1 MPQVLTDANRS
12 KLLNDAVDLLEQV
25 ALLTNKALG
34 ADTDVGYE
42 TRTRI
47 EELKEDLIA
56 DIVDLDHRQG
66 NRIV

>member
-1 MPQVLTDANRS
+1 MLTAKNKS

-25 ALLTNKALG
+25 VLLTNKALG

-47 EELKEDLIA
+47 EELKEDLIS
-56 DIVDLDHRQG
+56 DIVEFDSQA
-66 NRIV
+66 

>member
-1 MPQVLTDANRS
+1 MQKLTAKNKS

-34 ADTDVGYE
+34 ADTDAGFE

-56 DIVDLDHRQG
+56 DIVEFDHQAG

>member
-1 MPQVLTDANRS
+1 MQKLTAKNKS

-34 ADTDVGYE
+34 ADTDVGFE

-56 DIVDLDHRQG
+56 DIVEFDHQAG

>member
-1 MPQVLTDANRS
+1 MSQTLTAANKS

-25 ALLTNKALG
+25 DMLVQKALG
-34 ADTDVGYE
+34 DTDVCYE
-42 TRTRI
+42 THNRI

-66 NRIV
+66 NRVV